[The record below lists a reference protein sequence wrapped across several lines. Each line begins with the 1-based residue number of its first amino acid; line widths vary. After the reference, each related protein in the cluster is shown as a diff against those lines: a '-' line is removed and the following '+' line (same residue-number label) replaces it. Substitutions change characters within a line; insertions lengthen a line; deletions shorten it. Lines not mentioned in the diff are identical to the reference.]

1 MQTINFFMPV
11 DILTGHPEHILEA
24 AFLGRAII
32 EQEAADEFTADGIT
46 ASVQDLFFLHDT
58 TLPTETAQ
66 RVELPDP
73 KTAEGRMFK
82 SRLETAAKET
92 FWNLEYGAT
101 ECALPDEDYSWRV
114 CDAIAM
120 SDAINPAKP

>member
-1 MQTINFFMPV
+1 MQTEIFFLKMPTVNFFMPV
-11 DILTGHPEHILEA
+11 NIETGHPDHILES

-58 TLPTETAQ
+58 TLPTEAAV

-73 KTAEGRMFK
+73 KTAEGRMFR
-82 SRLETAAKET
+82 SRLETAAKEA
-92 FWNLEYGAT
+92 FWAGNDGVESSF
-101 ECALPDEDYSWRV
+101 CLPDEIHGEIMG
-114 CDAIAM
+114 A
-120 SDAINPAKP
+120 